1 MRWFQQRFF
10 SFLAVFQRCTTAW
23 MHISRL
29 DAVTMNLREAVM
41 ARGQQWIS
49 GGFLA
54 VLLGAIVGLTAGA
67 SPASLQPTEATVVAQ
82 TNAARARNGLP
93 PLAVDP
99 SLMNRA
105 RNHARWMAGSQNLA
119 HGSGVAENIAM
130 GQTSASEAVSSWM
143 NSSGHRSN
151 MLDGGHTRIGVGVAY
166 SSNGTA
172 YWCQQFR

>member
-1 MRWFQQRFF
+1 M
-10 SFLAVFQRCTTAW
+10 
-23 MHISRL
+23 
-29 DAVTMNLREAVM
+29 DLREAVM

-49 GGFLA
+49 GGFMA

-105 RNHARWMAGSQNLA
+105 RNHARWMAGSHNLA

>member
-1 MRWFQQRFF
+1 MQWFQQRFF

-105 RNHARWMAGSQNLA
+105 RTHARWMAGSQNLA

>member
-1 MRWFQQRFF
+1 MQWFQQRFF

>member
-1 MRWFQQRFF
+1 MTDKRAVFVRGCRLVAVLGLVFCGD
-10 SFLAVFQRCTTAW
+10 LAVC
-23 MHISRL
+23 
-29 DAVTMNLREAVM
+29 REPVM
-41 ARGQQWIS
+41 IG
-49 GGFLA
+49 
-54 VLLGAIVGLTAGA
+54 
-67 SPASLQPTEATVVAQ
+67 EATVQAGAGLSQVESAVIAK